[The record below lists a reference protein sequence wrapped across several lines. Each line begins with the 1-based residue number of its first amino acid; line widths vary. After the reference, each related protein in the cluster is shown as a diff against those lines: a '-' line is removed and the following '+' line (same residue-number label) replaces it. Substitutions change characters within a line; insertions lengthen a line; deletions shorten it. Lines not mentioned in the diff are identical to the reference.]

1 MTSAPQLELF
11 RAAPDDPNVA
21 WFTEFLFVNGPRSCP
36 DRVGPGR
43 AGWLTAAKILELV
56 PQEIKDAVDFTIDD
70 RRIRMWAEA
79 AAPKIIS
86 GQHGYKHTDHATADE
101 IKTFVA
107 TMESQG
113 TKMLA
118 RANKVRTYTHA
129 KIG

>member
-1 MTSAPQLELF
+1 MPAAAPQLELF
-11 RAAPDDPNVA
+11 RAAATDPNVA
-21 WFTEFLFVNGPRSCP
+21 WLVELLFVNGS
-36 DRVGPGR
+36 
-43 AGWLTAAKILELV
+43 WLTAREVLQNIPPEAH
-56 PQEIKDAVDFTIDD
+56 DSVDFTIDD

-86 GQHGYKHTDHATADE
+86 GQHGYKHTDHATAEE
-101 IKTFVA
+101 IKAFIN

-118 RANKVRTYTHA
+118 RANKVRAYAHA